1 MLPFAVWQSGFLF
14 VITVRRPTHPLQ
26 GCVDCALW
34 TYGRFFQLLRRT
46 LKVAC
51 KKNPWSACYDLP
63 NLCSKLCKI
72 NLSSRTRNQRLK
84 MLDLKKLHPWSS
96 RVSRFWRKYERH
108 CLHFRDFFFG
118 IFFNSLEYTCFP
130 MFKVKSAIL
139 DLGHMTLIFM
149 GVYFLTCSRPWCK
162 KPQ

>member
-1 MLPFAVWQSGFLF
+1 MRSTSPRQPPSRHHYHQKCRNRKEDTVNKPHFVLPFAVWQSGFLF

-108 CLHFRDFFFG
+108 CLHFRDFFFRH
-118 IFFNSLEYTCFP
+118 FF
-130 MFKVKSAIL
+130 
-139 DLGHMTLIFM
+139 
-149 GVYFLTCSRPWCK
+149 
-162 KPQ
+162 